1 MKNDHFSNHQHFE
14 GIDYAFRPESYWD
27 VAADPLG
34 AILVNV
40 KGTRR
45 RQMIRDYWDAGAVD
59 DLQQGLLLDCL
70 GEEDRTGLGKIHP
83 SFMGG
88 EYLPD
93 YEEGEV
99 EIARI
104 ELESTTADVI
114 SIRVKKEGER
124 IAYLIVDEYETE
136 FNILPTHSDKPLT
149 LSELVRLIDGA
160 MEEGSLG
167 LYYTQMNYEEGERSI
182 EWLDQMRHFTRVESV
197 FYPQLNLHYEKLLDL
212 WYEEKK
218 AKLLSRFPGARTE

>member
-1 MKNDHFSNHQHFE
+1 MKNDHFSNHQQIE

-27 VAADPLG
+27 VADPLG

-114 SIRVKKEGER
+114 SIRVKREAER

-136 FNILPTHSDKPLT
+136 FTILPIHSDKPLT

-212 WYEEKK
+212 WYEEEK
-218 AKLLSRFPGARTE
+218 AKLA

>member
-1 MKNDHFSNHQHFE
+1 MNTKRSE

-27 VAADPLG
+27 VSDPLQ

-45 RQMIRDYWDAGAVD
+45 RQMIRDYWEAGAIAE
-59 DLQQGLLLDCL
+59 LEKGLLRDNLT
-70 GEEDRTGLGKIHP
+70 EEDRVGLGKIHP

-93 YEEGEV
+93 YAEGEV

-167 LYYTQMNYEEGERSI
+167 LYYTQMNYEGGECSI

-197 FYPQLNLHYEKLLDL
+197 FYQQLHLHYEKLLDL
-212 WYEEKK
+212 WYEEEK
-218 AKLLSRFPGARTE
+218 AKAA

>member
-1 MKNDHFSNHQHFE
+1 MNTKRFE

-27 VAADPLG
+27 VSDPLQ

-45 RQMIRDYWDAGAVD
+45 RQIIRDYWQAGTIAK
-59 DLQQGLLLDCL
+59 LERGLLRDNLT
-70 GEEDRTGLGKIHP
+70 EEDRVGLGKIHP

-93 YEEGEV
+93 YAEGEV

-212 WYEEKK
+212 WYEEEK
-218 AKLLSRFPGARTE
+218 ARLLCGSA

>member
-1 MKNDHFSNHQHFE
+1 MMNKRFDN
-14 GIDYAFRPESYWD
+14 IDYNFRPQSYWD
-27 VAADPLG
+27 ISDPLE
-34 AILVNV
+34 AILKNV
-40 KGTRR
+40 KGTNR
-45 RQMIRDYWDAGAVD
+45 RQMIRDYWETGRIEELFDTH
-59 DLQQGLLLDCL
+59 LLD
-70 GEEDRTGLGKIHP
+70 ELGKEERSRLGQIHP

-93 YEEGEV
+93 YAEGEV

-167 LYYTQMNYEEGERSI
+167 LYYTQMNYEGGERSI

-197 FYPQLNLHYEKLLDL
+197 LYPQLNLHYEKLLDI
-212 WYEEKK
+212 WYQNEK
-218 AKLLSRFPGARTE
+218 AKLLGGSYETTAQ

>member
-1 MKNDHFSNHQHFE
+1 MEFKRFE
-14 GIDYAFRPESYWD
+14 GIDYEFRPKSYWD
-27 VAADPLG
+27 ISDPLE
-34 AILVNV
+34 AILKNV
-40 KGTRR
+40 KGTNR
-45 RQMIRDYWDAGAVD
+45 RQMIRDYWESGRIEELFDTH
-59 DLQQGLLLDCL
+59 LLDEL
-70 GEEDRTGLGKIHP
+70 GEKERSRLGRIHP
-83 SFMGG
+83 TFMGG

-93 YEEGEV
+93 YAEGEV

-149 LSELVRLIDGA
+149 LSELIGLIDGGS
-160 MEEGSLG
+160 EEASLG
-167 LYYTQMNYEEGERSI
+167 LYYTQMNYEGGERSI

-197 FYPQLNLHYEKLLDL
+197 FYPQLNLHYEQLLDL
-212 WYEEKK
+212 WYEEEKNK
-218 AKLLSRFPGARTE
+218 MKGSGSR

>member
-1 MKNDHFSNHQHFE
+1 
-14 GIDYAFRPESYWD
+14 
-27 VAADPLG
+27 
-34 AILVNV
+34 
-40 KGTRR
+40 
-45 RQMIRDYWDAGAVD
+45 
-59 DLQQGLLLDCL
+59 
-70 GEEDRTGLGKIHP
+70 
-83 SFMGG
+83 MGG

-93 YEEGEV
+93 YAEGEV

-167 LYYTQMNYEEGERSI
+167 LYYTQMNYEGGERSI
-182 EWLDQMRHFTRVESV
+182 EWLDQMRHFTRVESS
-197 FYPQLNLHYEKLLDL
+197 FIRNSICTMKSCWISGMRRRKRSCGGSAENRRQEY
-212 WYEEKK
+212 
-218 AKLLSRFPGARTE
+218 

>member
-1 MKNDHFSNHQHFE
+1 
-14 GIDYAFRPESYWD
+14 
-27 VAADPLG
+27 
-34 AILVNV
+34 
-40 KGTRR
+40 
-45 RQMIRDYWDAGAVD
+45 MIRDYWEAGAIAE
-59 DLQQGLLLDCL
+59 LEKGLLRDNLT
-70 GEEDRTGLGKIHP
+70 EEDRVGLGKIHP

-93 YEEGEV
+93 YAEGEV

-167 LYYTQMNYEEGERSI
+167 LYYTQMNYEGGERNI

-197 FYPQLNLHYEKLLDL
+197 FYPQLNPHYEKVLSL
-212 WYEEKK
+212 WYENEKE
-218 AKLLSRFPGARTE
+218 KLLGRSREAASQ